1 MQLIGA
7 NAEMR
12 NALLLQIRSRKQRI
26 LDLTRQDRERID
38 QYNRRLEAALRIL
51 ERRRGNEQ

>member
-12 NALLLQIRSRKQRI
+12 NSLLLQIRSRKQRI
-26 LDLTRQDRERID
+26 LDLIRQDREQID
-38 QYNRRLEAALRIL
+38 QYNRRLEAAVRIL
-51 ERRRGNEQ
+51 ERRQGNEQ